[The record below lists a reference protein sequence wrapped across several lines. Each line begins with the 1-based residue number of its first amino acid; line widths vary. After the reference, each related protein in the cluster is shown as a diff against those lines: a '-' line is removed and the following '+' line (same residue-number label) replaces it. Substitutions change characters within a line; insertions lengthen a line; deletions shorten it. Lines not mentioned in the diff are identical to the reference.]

1 MLGGD
6 RCGEMRTIIGL
17 MIERVARSE
26 AKLIVGGSSGE
37 DGNGGK
43 KKKGLV
49 ATHTLVERQS
59 YWSGEVWFFCVAS
72 SYV

>member
-17 MIERVARSE
+17 MIERVAHSE

-37 DGNGGK
+37 DENGGK
-43 KKKGLV
+43 RKVWWRL
-49 ATHTLVERQS
+49 THWLKERVI
-59 YWSGEVWFFCVAS
+59 GRGRCGFFV
-72 SYV
+72 